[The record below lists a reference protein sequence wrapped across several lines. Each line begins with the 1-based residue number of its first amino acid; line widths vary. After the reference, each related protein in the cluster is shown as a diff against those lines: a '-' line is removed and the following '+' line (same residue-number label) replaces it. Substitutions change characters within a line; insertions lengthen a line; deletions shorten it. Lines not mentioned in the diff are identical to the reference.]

1 MAGQLLK
8 FLARTQKTDRKNYS
22 SYGLV
27 IFSEAAVFVKLP
39 GNKILIEMASLLR
52 QKKSSCVI
60 ISDKIFDSKFFPRF
74 IEFFHQ
80 KLYNNF

>member
-8 FLARTQKTDRKNYS
+8 FLARTQKTGRKNYS

-27 IFSEAAVFVKLP
+27 IFSEAVVLVKLP

-52 QKKSSCVI
+52 QKKLSCN
-60 ISDKIFDSKFFPRF
+60 
-74 IEFFHQ
+74 
-80 KLYNNF
+80 YN